1 MILFCL
7 ALLLYIQ
14 NAVATFIY
22 KDETN
27 NSSTHNIQKNNNQQT
42 LTNQTDQ
49 TVNKKDKK
57 LSLHDEEK
65 NNSPPWSNAFN
76 LSKL

>member
-1 MILFCL
+1 MQIQYQKTHNFFIMILFCL

-27 NSSTHNIQKNNNQQT
+27 NSSTHNIQK
-42 LTNQTDQ
+42 
-49 TVNKKDKK
+49 K
-57 LSLHDEEK
+57 
-65 NNSPPWSNAFN
+65 
-76 LSKL
+76 